1 MNPKQALYIRTI
13 ADCGSLTAAA
23 KKLYVS
29 QPSLSQMLRQIE
41 EEIGLSLFDRSC
53 SPFRVTY
60 AGEKYLAA
68 ADAMLVIT
76 NQLEKQLRE
85 IKDDHSG
92 QLRLG
97 ISVQRSLQIL
107 PKVIPIFRQQ
117 YPHVTLDLIA
127 LIVPNIVS
135 SLEELLQKGTI
146 DLALAAME
154 STGTNLVYELIEKE
168 TIGILAASGT
178 GIVSRIEPG
187 TPITLN
193 DAEGEDFVSLR
204 EGHSIRVVQ
213 DKLFRRS
220 GFHPK
225 ILLETN
231 NLEVGKQVAVASG
244 ACMLMPNIYMDEFIR
259 RKRGEF
265 YPLKDYDNHRHLYA
279 CYRKDEYLPK
289 YTRDFIRITT
299 RVLSG
304 ESLT

>member
-13 ADCGSLTAAA
+13 ADCGSLTGAA

-41 EEIGLSLFDRSC
+41 EEIGLSLFDRSS

-60 AGEKYLAA
+60 AGEMYLAA
-68 ADAMLVIT
+68 ADAMLAI
-76 NQLEKQLRE
+76 NDQLEKQLRE

-92 QLRLG
+92 RLRLG
-97 ISVQRSLQIL
+97 ISVQRSMQIL
-107 PKVIPIFRQQ
+107 PKVIPVFRQM
-117 YPHVTLDLIA
+117 YPNVTLDLTERGSA
-127 LIVPNIVS
+127 R
-135 SLEELLQKGTI
+135 LEELLQKGTI
-146 DLALAAME
+146 DLAFAAME
-154 STGTNLVYELIEKE
+154 STGTNLVYELIEQE
-168 TIGILAASGT
+168 TIGILAASDT
-178 GIVSRIEPG
+178 KIVARIEPG
-187 TPITLN
+187 TPITLA
-193 DAEGEDFVSLR
+193 DAEGETFVSLR

-231 NLEVGKQVAVASG
+231 TLEVGKRVAVSSG

-265 YPLKDYDNHRHLYA
+265 YPLKDYENHRHLYA
-279 CYRKDEYLPK
+279 CYRKEEFMPK
-289 YTRDFIRITT
+289 YTRDFIQITT

-304 ESLT
+304 KSM

>member
-13 ADCGSLTAAA
+13 ADCGSLTGAA

-41 EEIGLSLFDRSC
+41 EEIGLSLFDRSS

-60 AGEKYLAA
+60 AGEMYLAA
-68 ADAMLVIT
+68 ADAMLAI
-76 NQLEKQLRE
+76 NDQLEKQLRE

-92 QLRLG
+92 RLRLG
-97 ISVQRSLQIL
+97 ISVQRSMQIL
-107 PKVIPIFRQQ
+107 PKVIPAFRQM
-117 YPHVTLDLIA
+117 YPNVTLDLTERGSA
-127 LIVPNIVS
+127 R
-135 SLEELLQKGTI
+135 LEELLQKGTI
-146 DLALAAME
+146 DLAFAAME
-154 STGTNLVYELIEKE
+154 STGTNLVYELIEQE
-168 TIGILAASGT
+168 TIGILAASDT
-178 GIVSRIEPG
+178 KIVARIEPG
-187 TPITLN
+187 TPITLA
-193 DAEGEDFVSLR
+193 DAEGETFVSLR

-231 NLEVGKQVAVASG
+231 TLEVGKRVAVSSG

-265 YPLKDYDNHRHLYA
+265 YPLKDYENHRHFYA
-279 CYRKDEYLPK
+279 CYRKEEFMPK
-289 YTRDFIRITT
+289 YTRDFIQITT

-304 ESLT
+304 KRM

>member
-13 ADCGSLTAAA
+13 ADCGSLTAAS

-41 EEIGLSLFDRSC
+41 EEIGLSLFDRSS

-68 ADAMLVIT
+68 ADAMLAIT
-76 NQLEKQLRE
+76 DQLEKQLRE
-85 IKDDHSG
+85 IKDDHAG
-92 QLRLG
+92 RLRLG

-107 PKVIPIFRQQ
+107 PKVIPVFRQK
-117 YPHVTLDLIA
+117 YPHVTLDLTEQGSA
-127 LIVPNIVS
+127 H
-135 SLEELLQKGTI
+135 LEELLQKGTI
-146 DLALAAME
+146 DLAFAAME
-154 STGTNLVYELIEKE
+154 STGSNLVYELIEQE
-168 TIGILAASGT
+168 TIGILAASDT
-178 GIVSRIEPG
+178 GIVTRIEPG
-187 TPITLN
+187 TPITLA
-193 DAEGEDFVSLR
+193 DAAGETFVSLR
-204 EGHSIRVVQ
+204 EGHSIRVIQ

-220 GFHPK
+220 GFHPR

-231 NLEVGKQVAVASG
+231 TLEVGKQVAVASG

-265 YPLKDYDNHRHLYA
+265 YPLKDYENHRHLYA
-279 CYRKDEYLPK
+279 CYRKDEFIPK
-289 YTRDFIRITT
+289 YTRDFIQIAT

-304 ESLT
+304 QNL

>member
-13 ADCGSLTAAA
+13 ADCGSLTAAS

-41 EEIGLSLFDRSC
+41 EEIGLSLFDRSS

-68 ADAMLVIT
+68 ADAMLAIT
-76 NQLEKQLRE
+76 DQLEKQLRE
-85 IKDDHSG
+85 IKDDHAG
-92 QLRLG
+92 RLRLG

-107 PKVIPIFRQQ
+107 PKVIPAFRQK
-117 YPHVTLDLIA
+117 YPHVTLDLTEQGSA
-127 LIVPNIVS
+127 H
-135 SLEELLQKGTI
+135 LEELLQKGTI
-146 DLALAAME
+146 DLAFAAME
-154 STGTNLVYELIEKE
+154 STGSNLVYELIEQE
-168 TIGILAASGT
+168 TIGILAASDT
-178 GIVSRIEPG
+178 GIVARIEPG
-187 TPITLN
+187 TPITLA
-193 DAEGEDFVSLR
+193 DAEGETFVSLR
-204 EGHSIRVVQ
+204 EGHSIRVIQ

-220 GFHPK
+220 GFHPR

-231 NLEVGKQVAVASG
+231 TLEVGKQVAVASG

-265 YPLKDYDNHRHLYA
+265 YPLKDYENHRHLYA
-279 CYRKDEYLPK
+279 CYRKDEFIPK
-289 YTRDFIRITT
+289 YTRDFIQIAT

-304 ESLT
+304 QNL

>member
-1 MNPKQALYIRTI
+1 MNPKQALYIRTS
-13 ADCGSLTAAA
+13 GSLTGAA

-41 EEIGLSLFDRSC
+41 EEIGLSLFDRSS

-60 AGEKYLAA
+60 AGEMYLAA
-68 ADAMLVIT
+68 ADAMLAI
-76 NQLEKQLRE
+76 NDQLEKQLRE

-92 QLRLG
+92 RLRLG
-97 ISVQRSLQIL
+97 ISVQRSMQIL
-107 PKVIPIFRQQ
+107 PKVIPVFRQM
-117 YPHVTLDLIA
+117 YPNVTLDLTERGSA
-127 LIVPNIVS
+127 R
-135 SLEELLQKGTI
+135 LEELLQKGTI
-146 DLALAAME
+146 DLAFAAME
-154 STGTNLVYELIEKE
+154 STGTNLVYELIEQE
-168 TIGILAASGT
+168 TIGILAASDT
-178 GIVSRIEPG
+178 KIVARIEPS
-187 TPITLN
+187 TPITLA
-193 DAEGEDFVSLR
+193 DAEGETFVSLR

-231 NLEVGKQVAVASG
+231 TLEVGKRVAVSSG

-265 YPLKDYDNHRHLYA
+265 YPLKDYENHRHLYA
-279 CYRKDEYLPK
+279 CYRKEEFMPK
-289 YTRDFIRITT
+289 YTRDFIQITT

-304 ESLT
+304 KSM